1 MKDQIPLIFTEKN
14 STLKMHWIM
23 IYRAKGTLCNQKKI
37 SRLGSL
43 GSKPWAH
50 FSKPRLDTCKAVY
63 HPYPQS
69 LNLELQIVSVLALV
83 TANSVSC
90 VSNTEAWNFL
100 SYAFSFVL
108 VPVFFVLDIFFT
120 HLKITT
126 WHSFKDHNNIFSQIY
141 SLKYSENDLLKYL

>member
-1 MKDQIPLIFTEKN
+1 MNIWDLNILQVFFNTRGKILVLKKNVAFPEFLDLLCVSGHFMQKKFFQKILPDWLKKFHHQFTLFFPYFFTTYSCGKIRFHYIIFTEKN

-63 HPYPQS
+63 HP
-69 LNLELQIVSVLALV
+69 
-83 TANSVSC
+83 
-90 VSNTEAWNFL
+90 
-100 SYAFSFVL
+100 
-108 VPVFFVLDIFFT
+108 
-120 HLKITT
+120 
-126 WHSFKDHNNIFSQIY
+126 
-141 SLKYSENDLLKYL
+141 